1 MNGRELFET
10 WAPAESTWSRWAK
23 PVLFADVASL
33 SPQGAPDATE
43 AASVQSLTD
52 RSTAIIVDLPGP
64 ESVLTGLELA
74 RQGFRPVPLFNNSFH
89 PGALVNVGPVL
100 RHLLDRAEEIRNL
113 ALPPDAPPAF
123 LLDSRRMMGDAQPG
137 SYDNR
142 WMVFP
147 QDFPSASFLL
157 SRSLHRA
164 TVLQPRPDQQP
175 AEDLAHVLLRW
186 QEAGIEISAYGPAA
200 GGLPQPLQVRKPSK
214 FRHLWY
220 RALVLMRLRRNSA
233 GGFGSVIPMPSSGGH
248 GFG

>member
-1 MNGRELFET
+1 
-10 WAPAESTWSRWAK
+10 
-23 PVLFADVASL
+23 VLFADVASL
-33 SPQGAPDATE
+33 SPQGPPDATE

-52 RSTAIIVDLPGP
+52 RSTAVLVDLPGP

-74 RQGFRPVPLFNNSFH
+74 RQGFRPVPLFNNAFH
-89 PGALVNVGPVL
+89 PGALVDVGPVL
-100 RHLLDRAEEIRNL
+100 RLLLDRAEEIRSL

-123 LLDSRRMMGDAQPG
+123 LLDSRRMTGDAKPG
-137 SYDNR
+137 AYDNR

-157 SRSLHRA
+157 SRNLHRA
-164 TVLQPRPDQQP
+164 TVLQRQP

-186 QEAGIEISAYGPAA
+186 QEAGIEISAWDPTA
-200 GGLPQPLQVRKPSK
+200 GGSPQPLQVRKPSK

-233 GGFGSVIPMPSSGGH
+233 GGFGSIIPMPSSGGH